1 MFPIRWAKYLVLHSF
16 PRIRGDV
23 PKSLQRAGHIRMF
36 SPHTRGCSFRGFFA
50 LYRPEVFPAYAG
62 MFRGCNRNQSASGSF
77 PRIRGDVPRGP
88 DHRYYFFRFS
98 PHTRGCSYLDV
109 LGEMPAVVF
118 PAYAGMF
125 PRTCSMPDLTPR
137 FPRIRGDVP
146 TKKLRETYP
155 HVFSPHTRGCSVF
168 QIVSTYCLFVF
179 PAYAGMFLF
188 TGSQRQG
195 NTRFP
200 RIRGDV
206 PCGVWWCPLLSWFS
220 PHTRGCSAPRQ

>member
-1 MFPIRWAKYLVLHSF
+1 MFRAADSCHERQHGF

-23 PKSLQRAGHIRMF
+23 PFADFSPSTGLKF
-36 SPHTRGCSFRGFFA
+36 SPHTRGCSYLIDRWKAGVI
-50 LYRPEVFPAYAG
+50 VFPAYAG

-125 PRTCSMPDLTPR
+125 LGPSRLSSRHIR

-146 TKKLRETYP
+146 IHP
-155 HVFSPHTRGCSVF
+155 HRGRRVGEFSPHTRGCSESFDSVV
-168 QIVSTYCLFVF
+168 QQNAVF
-179 PAYAGMFLF
+179 PAYAGMFR
-188 TGSQRQG
+188 SR
-195 NTRFP
+195 RVKRSRRKSFP

-206 PCGVWWCPLLSWFS
+206 PIP
-220 PHTRGCSAPRQ
+220 